1 MIATID
7 EMGAPDSWWVIP
19 LHGALPTE
27 EQQDAFRTVLPE
39 GKTWKII
46 VCTNVAETS
55 VTVPDVTVVIDSCRE
70 RRTGIDKFSNTP
82 QLKEQ
87 WCAQDSLM
95 QRRGRAG
102 RVRPG
107 VCLRLITQRK
117 MESLDTKTAPEMQRV
132 PLENIFLMCCACGI
146 TNQAAFLA
154 KTPDPPEEA
163 SVEFAR
169 ATLFDMGALDAA

>member
-1 MIATID
+1 
-7 EMGAPDSWWVIP
+7 MGAPDHWWVIP
-19 LHGALPTE
+19 LHGALPAE
-27 EQQDAFRTVLPE
+27 EQQEAFRTSLAE

-87 WCAQDSLM
+87 WCAQDSLK

-102 RVRPG
+102 RVMPG
-107 VCLRLITQRK
+107 VCLRLISQRK
-117 MESLDTKTAPEMQRV
+117 MDGLEPKTPPEMQRV
-132 PLENIFLMCCACGI
+132 PLENLYLQLCACGV
-146 TNQAAFLA
+146 TDRFEFLSR
-154 KTPDPPEEA
+154 TPDPP
-163 SVEFAR
+163 
-169 ATLFDMGALDAA
+169 DP